1 MRTTVTLDADVESI
15 LREEIHR
22 TRRSFKAVLND
33 AVRAALKPKS
43 KQLPRLLPPVS
54 MGVMAGVDPSRYTNL
69 ADELEAEAYRLRAG
83 SGKRTPR

>member
-1 MRTTVTLDADVESI
+1 MRTTVTLDSDVESI

-54 MGVMAGVDPSRYTNL
+54 MGVMAGVDPTRYTHL
-69 ADELEAEAYRLRAG
+69 ADELEAEAYRRLADSR
-83 SGKRTPR
+83 KKTPR